1 MLFEPPSEAL
11 LYDALIAR
19 DARWDGRAYVG
30 VTTTGIFCRLTCPAR
45 KPKRENCRFFE
56 TAAACLEASFR
67 PCKRCKPL
75 EHGMEPLVAS
85 LSQALQAD
93 PSRRWRELDLIA
105 MGYDPSTVRRAFR
118 RQLGITFLEL
128 ARLRRLQEGFTS
140 LGEGESVIGAQL
152 AASYE
157 SASGFRAALARFL
170 GLSPRAFRA
179 DAPLQAAPV
188 ETPLGTMI
196 AVCDAHGLHLLEF
209 MDRRAL
215 SRELQRLAATS
226 PGGLGC
232 GRVALHD
239 RVEEELAAY
248 FEGTSRR
255 FDIPLVLHGG
265 PFAREVWRALQD
277 IPRGETRSYGEI
289 AKAIGRPSASRAV
302 ARANGQ
308 NQIALIIPCHRV
320 IGADGSL
327 TGYGGGLHRKRAL
340 LDLERLP
347 PSRSTGASTT

>member
-1 MLFEPPSEAL
+1 MLFEPPSDAM

-45 KPKRENCRFFE
+45 KPRRENCRFFE
-56 TAAACLEASFR
+56 SAAACLEASFR

-75 EHGMEPLVAS
+75 EHGMEPLVAG
-85 LSQALQAD
+85 LVQALQDD
-93 PSRRWRELDLIA
+93 PARRWRESDLVT
-105 MGYDPSTVRRAFR
+105 MGHDPSTVRRAFR

-128 ARLRRLQEGFTS
+128 ARLRRVQEGFTS

-157 SASGFRAALARFL
+157 SASGFRTAVSRFL
-170 GLSPRAFRA
+170 GLPPGAFRA
-179 DAPLQAAPV
+179 DAGLQAAPIG
-188 ETPLGTMI
+188 TPLGTMI
-196 AVCDAHGLHLLEF
+196 AVCDTHHLHLLEF
-209 MDRRAL
+209 MDRKAL
-215 SRELQRLAATS
+215 PRELQHLAKAS
-226 PGGLGC
+226 PDGLGC
-232 GRVALHD
+232 SRRAPHD
-239 RVEEELAAY
+239 QIEDELAAY
-248 FEGTSRR
+248 FAGRDVPFRT
-255 FDIPLVLHGG
+255 PLALHGG

-308 NQIALIIPCHRV
+308 NQIALVIPCHRV
-320 IGADGSL
+320 IGADGAL

-340 LDLERLP
+340 LDLERP
-347 PSRSTGASTT
+347 QPSRATGASTT

>member
-1 MLFEPPSEAL
+1 MLFEPPSDAI

-45 KPKRENCRFFE
+45 KPRRENCRFFE
-56 TAAACLEASFR
+56 SAAACLEASFR

-75 EHGMEPLVAS
+75 EHGMEPLVAG
-85 LSQALQAD
+85 LVQALQAD
-93 PSRRWRELDLIA
+93 PARRWRESDLTA
-105 MGYDPSTVRRAFR
+105 MGHDPSTVRRAFR

-152 AASYE
+152 SASYD
-157 SASGFRAALARFL
+157 SASGFRTALARYL
-170 GLSPRAFRA
+170 GLPPSAFRA
-179 DAPLQAAPV
+179 NAALQAAPV
-188 ETPLGTMI
+188 ETPLGSMV

-209 MDRRAL
+209 MDRKAL
-215 SRELQRLAATS
+215 PGELQRLAATS
-226 PGGLGC
+226 PDGLGC
-232 GRVALHD
+232 RRLPLHD

-248 FEGTSRR
+248 FKGTSER
-255 FDIPLVLHGG
+255 FGIPLVLHGG

-289 AKAIGRPSASRAV
+289 AKAIGRPTASRAV

-320 IGADGSL
+320 IGTDGSL

-347 PSRSTGASTT
+347 FSDTPGAHQT